1 MLLWKMW
8 QIFFTFWKTGGCGK
22 MIRRLMENAKGF
34 GTKHQGVL
42 KKCLDVFLKHQGA
55 FCRYSFFFQKLKPA

>member
-1 MLLWKMW
+1 MLLWQMW
-8 QIFFTFWKTGGCGK
+8 QIFFTFWKTGDCGK

-42 KKCLDVFLKHQGA
+42 KKCLDVF
-55 FCRYSFFFQKLKPA
+55 